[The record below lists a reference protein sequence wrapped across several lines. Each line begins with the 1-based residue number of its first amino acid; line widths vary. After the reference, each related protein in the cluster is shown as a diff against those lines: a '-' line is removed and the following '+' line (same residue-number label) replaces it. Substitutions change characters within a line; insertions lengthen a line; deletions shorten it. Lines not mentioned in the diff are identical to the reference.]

1 MTDPV
6 TAFARIFAPVLFANL
21 CTVAFV
27 WACVQ
32 YSKREQA
39 GTEKEPGSGGY
50 LSTIVTVLG
59 VLMLFGYVAFYG

>member
-1 MTDPV
+1 MADPI
-6 TAFARIFAPVLFANL
+6 TEFARVFAPVLFANL

-39 GTEKEPGSGGY
+39 GLEGQPGSGGY
-50 LSTIVTVLG
+50 LSTIVAV
-59 VLMLFGYVAFYG
+59 MLFGLAGIYVAIYG